1 MIIKNRNSNRRYS
14 PAIENIEINIT
25 FFTVTFCDNFNT
37 NAKKML
43 NTDSVRANELIFVA
57 PKRIGG
63 KKITHTK
70 AKKYLLFFIAF
81 FSKDTTSNKTEK
93 NKMTDCRTHEIITH
107 FGVLTILSI
116 KSK

>member
-25 FFTVTFCDNFNT
+25 LFAVTIRDNFNT
-37 NAKKML
+37 NAKKMQ
-43 NTDSVRANELIFVA
+43 NTDNVRANELIFVA

-63 KKITHTK
+63 KKIIHAK
-70 AKKYLLFFIAF
+70 AKKYLFFIIAF
-81 FSKDTTSNKTEK
+81 FSKERTSTKTEK
-93 NKMTDCRTHEIITH
+93 NKMTDCRILEIITH
-107 FGVLTILSI
+107 CGVLTILSI